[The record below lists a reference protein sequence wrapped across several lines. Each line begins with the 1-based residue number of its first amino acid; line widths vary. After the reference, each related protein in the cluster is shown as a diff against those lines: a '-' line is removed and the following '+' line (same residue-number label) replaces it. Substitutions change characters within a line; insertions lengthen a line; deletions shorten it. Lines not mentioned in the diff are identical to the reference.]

1 MTRTRFAPSPTGQL
15 HIGGLRTALFAYIWA
30 KKNHGQFLVRIEDT
44 DKTREVEWARDAL
57 LDTLELF
64 GIRADESIRNG
75 GDCGPYIQSE
85 RLPIYREYVEKLIE
99 QSDAYYC
106 FTTEEELEAHKK
118 KAEEAGIMIP
128 FRSPY
133 RDITI
138 DEAKAKIAAGEK
150 YVIRMKIPKG
160 ETITF
165 NDGLKGKISVPSA
178 DIDDQV
184 LLKTDGFPTY
194 HLAMAV
200 DDHLMKIT
208 HVLRGDEWLP
218 STPKHVLLYRM
229 FGWEAPEFYHLSV
242 ILGADRKKLSKRNG
256 DTHVSQFLENGY
268 LKEALL
274 NYIALI
280 GWNSK
285 TTKEIFSLPE
295 LIEAF
300 SLDGLQIANGIFDP
314 EKLKWMNGKY
324 INALQP
330 DDLYKELASF
340 FKKYHPEFYEN
351 IFISKS
357 QLKTTEIAM
366 EVRSRMQTLHDFI
379 ELSDVFYCEPE
390 VDVNLLLSEKMGI
403 NNLSD
408 AKGALEFGLKLMKDV
423 QWTGL
428 LHWSEMSV
436 REKIKEYII
445 PKIAEAGKKNGQI
458 LWPLRVALTGKEFSP
473 GAFEMTEI
481 LGLEKAIARVEKV
494 VSQM

>member
-44 DKTREVEWARDAL
+44 DKTREVEGATDAL

-64 GIRADESIRNG
+64 GIHPDESIRGG
-75 GDCGPYIQSE
+75 GDSGPYIQSE
-85 RLPIYREYVEKLIE
+85 RLLIYREHLEKLIE
-99 QSDAYYC
+99 QGDAYYC
-106 FTTEEELEAHKK
+106 FTTEAELEAHKK

-138 DEAKAKIAAGEK
+138 DEAKAKIAAGEN
-150 YVIRMKIPKG
+150 YVVRMKIPKG

-165 NDGLKGKISVPSA
+165 VDGLKGKISVPSA

-256 DTHVSQFLENGY
+256 DTHVSQFLEKGY
-268 LKEALL
+268 IKEALL

-300 SLDGLQIANGIFDP
+300 SLEGLQIANGIFDP
-314 EKLKWMNGKY
+314 EKLKWMNSKY
-324 INALQP
+324 IAAMP
-330 DDLYKELASF
+330 VEELTKTLADY
-340 FKKYHPEFYEN
+340 FKQYNSDFYEN
-351 IFISKS
+351 TFI
-357 QLKTTEIAM
+357 THDEAFNRAVIA
-366 EVRSRMQTLHDFI
+366 EVQKRCETLADFPA
-379 ELSDVFYCEPE
+379 LSECFYQEPE
-390 VDVNLLLSEKMGI
+390 VDTALLLSEKMGVAD
-403 NNLSD
+403 L
-408 AKGALEFGLKLMKDV
+408 AQAREALQFGLDIIKSFTSTPSRDVFKDA
-423 QWTGL
+423 
-428 LHWSEMSV
+428 
-436 REKIKEYII
+436 II
-445 PKIAEAGKKNGQI
+445 PKIAEAGKKNGQV

-481 LGLEKAIARVEKV
+481 LGLEKAIARIEKV
-494 VSQM
+494 IAKIV